1 MGVCIEITTKW
12 KGKLTTIPTADPI
25 HTQPMQMLSGCTN
38 RKSFR
43 LCTQSAPRVDC
54 AAPWKSFFPSRKGFG
69 FCVCPVLS
77 HSSGVSVTRSSAL
90 PGLGSRYDSRCD
102 HC

>member
-54 AAPWKSFFPSRKGFG
+54 AAPWKSFFPLER
-69 FCVCPVLS
+69 VL
-77 HSSGVSVTRSSAL
+77 VSVFAPFYRTAR
-90 PGLGSRYDSRCD
+90 G
-102 HC
+102 